1 MTIHYFYYMGPLE
14 LLPENVCSIPVLI
27 DTEIMKIF
35 VDPVLVRDFCR
46 EYIVWNF
53 DEDWLIVNKLSGKFN
68 LVPWSEISQYYSII
82 AG

>member
-35 VDPVLVRDFCR
+35 VDPVLVREFCT
-46 EYIVWNF
+46 EYMVWNF
-53 DEDWLIVNKLSGKFN
+53 DEDWLIINKLSGKFN
-68 LVPWSEISQYYSII
+68 LVPWFELSQHYTLIF
-82 AG
+82 G